1 MNSKAQ
7 EYILTIARERSL
19 SRAAEKLFITQPA
32 LSLFLSRLEEQ
43 LQIRLFERTSRGLTL
58 TYAGERY
65 VAFARNCLAMERSFD
80 QELCDIQ
87 ACRKGRIRI
96 GTSPHIGSIVL
107 P

>member
-1 MNSKAQ
+1 MNSKEQ

-43 LQIRLFERTSRGLTL
+43 LQVRLFERTSRGLTL

-65 VAFARNCLAMERSFD
+65 VAFKPGEVTPEEANQIGR
-80 QELCDIQ
+80 EL
-87 ACRKGRIRI
+87 
-96 GTSPHIGSIVL
+96 
-107 P
+107 

>member
-1 MNSKAQ
+1 MNSKEQ

-58 TYAGERY
+58 TYA
-65 VAFARNCLAMERSFD
+65 
-80 QELCDIQ
+80 
-87 ACRKGRIRI
+87 
-96 GTSPHIGSIVL
+96 
-107 P
+107 